1 MDQTRHV
8 EATLD
13 RVHERVNTGPADS
26 PSMHPMSSS
35 SGRSIALESG
45 RWLYGRG
52 LDLWIGCGF
61 GYVALLPV
69 LLGYGLASG
78 VQTWSTTITKAL
90 TIGINAPHY
99 GATVLRVYA
108 HAADRA
114 RYRFFALY
122 ATVAVALAF
131 AVGTRSW
138 WVASLLITLYIT
150 WSPWHFAGQNYGI
163 AVMFLRRRGIGLDA
177 TTKRLLYLSFA
188 LSALLVILE
197 THGTERMFSVTPPT
211 LPAPE
216 APRLLRLGIP
226 GPVLQTLLA
235 VTGLAYLGCLT
246 GVARRLR
253 GNVSAADQLPAWALV
268 LTQAL
273 WYVVPVLLVPPR
285 EELLPFTAVWVS
297 TAHSAQYLWITAYY
311 ARRSNAREPARPFLL
326 KSLIAGCSVQ
336 IVPALL
342 FGPDLLGELPWDA
355 GLAALTFAALNIH
368 HFLLD
373 GAIWKLRD
381 GRIARVL
388 LHNVFRE
395 AGTVAP
401 EPNGIRRP

>member
-1 MDQTRHV
+1 MQ
-8 EATLD
+8 
-13 RVHERVNTGPADS
+13 PIS
-26 PSMHPMSSS
+26 PSG
-35 SGRSIALESG
+35 GRSIAPESG
-45 RWLYGRG
+45 QWLYGRG

-61 GYVALLPV
+61 GYIALVPV

-78 VQTWSTTITKAL
+78 VRTWSTSVTKAL

-114 RYRFFALY
+114 RYRLFALY
-122 ATVAVALAF
+122 ATLAIAVAF

-138 WVASLLITLYIT
+138 WVASILITLYIT

-163 AVMFLRRRGIGLDA
+163 AVMFLRRRGVGVDA

-188 LSALLVILE
+188 LSAALAILE
-197 THGTERMFSVTPPT
+197 THGSTRVFSVTPST
-211 LPAPE
+211 LPAAE
-216 APRLLRLGIP
+216 VPRLLRLGIP
-226 GPVLQTLLA
+226 GPVLQMLLV
-235 VTGLAYLGCLT
+235 VTGIAYLGCLT

-253 GNVSAADQLPAWALV
+253 ATVSAADQLPAWALV

-273 WYVVPVLLVPPR
+273 WYVVPVLLVPAN
-285 EELLPFTAVWVS
+285 EELLPFAAVWVS
-297 TAHSAQYLWITAYY
+297 TAHSAQYLWINVYY
-311 ARRSNAREPARPFLL
+311 ARRSDARASARPFLL
-326 KSLIAGCSVQ
+326 KALIAGCCVQ
-336 IVPALL
+336 IAPVVL
-342 FGPDLLGELPWDA
+342 FGPDLLGEMPWDA
-355 GLAALTFAALNIH
+355 GLAALTLAAVNIH

-388 LHNVFRE
+388 LHSVPRPAE
-395 AGTVAP
+395 TAAP
-401 EPNGIRRP
+401 ARDRG

>member
-1 MDQTRHV
+1 MQPV
-8 EATLD
+8 
-13 RVHERVNTGPADS
+13 S
-26 PSMHPMSSS
+26 PSG
-35 SGRSIALESG
+35 GRSMALESG

-61 GYVALLPV
+61 AYIALVPV

-78 VQTWSTTITKAL
+78 VRTWSTSVTKAL

-122 ATVAVALAF
+122 ATLAIVVAF

-138 WVASLLITLYIT
+138 WVASILITLYIT

-163 AVMFLRRRGIGLDA
+163 AVMFLRRRGVGVDA

-188 LSALLVILE
+188 LSAALAILE
-197 THGTERMFSVTPPT
+197 THGSARVFSVTPST
-211 LPAPE
+211 LPAAE
-216 APRLLRLGIP
+216 VPRLLRLEIP
-226 GPVLQTLLA
+226 GPVLQMLLV
-235 VTGLAYLGCLT
+235 VTGIAYLGCLT

-253 GNVSAADQLPAWALV
+253 ATVSAADQLPAWALV

-273 WYVVPVLLVPPR
+273 WYVVPVLLVPAN
-285 EELLPFTAVWVS
+285 EELLPFAAVWVS
-297 TAHSAQYLWITAYY
+297 TAHSAQYLWINVYY
-311 ARRSNAREPARPFLL
+311 ARRSDAGAAARPFLL
-326 KSLIAGCSVQ
+326 KALIAGCCVQ
-336 IVPALL
+336 IAPVVF
-342 FGPDLLGELPWDA
+342 FGPDLLGEMPWDA
-355 GLAALTFAALNIH
+355 GLAALTLAAVNIH

-388 LHNVFRE
+388 LHSV
-395 AGTVAP
+395 P
-401 EPNGIRRP
+401 RPAETAVPARDRG